1 MGKVYRYYTLC
12 RPPMPAASRRAHPLS
27 ARGAAARLFREIN
40 RSAWGTVD
48 YSRQLTPEEIRDYE
62 LMPANVVQQPI
73 EMEG

>member
-12 RPPMPAASRRAHPLS
+12 RPPMPGGIERNRCLRVGRPPVCS
-27 ARGAAARLFREIN
+27 EIN

-48 YSRQLTPEEIRDYE
+48 YSRRLTPEEIRDYE
-62 LMPANVVQQPI
+62 LMPANVVQRPI

>member
-12 RPPMPAASRRAHPLS
+12 RPPMLGGIPKGAIAVCAWGSRP
-27 ARGAAARLFREIN
+27 FVPEIN